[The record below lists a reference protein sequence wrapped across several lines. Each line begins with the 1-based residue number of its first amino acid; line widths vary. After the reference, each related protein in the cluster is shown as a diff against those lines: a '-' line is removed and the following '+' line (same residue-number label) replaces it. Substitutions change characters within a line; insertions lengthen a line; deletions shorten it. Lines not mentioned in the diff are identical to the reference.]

1 MPCGSAPTCAVRAET
16 SIALAGVSQKELW
29 KEHLWDQERPLLI
42 RKSRGGDLF
51 TLAPGS
57 TRDHPFLCLAYLAKD
72 LTSLYFSPPVC
83 KKGIM
88 LRTHLVVCL
97 GGFRWCPVK
106 SLAPG
111 SQPLMGLTCT
121 AHRGE
126 LRFPSSSFVLPR
138 DGTGDP

>member
-1 MPCGSAPTCAVRAET
+1 MPCGSALTCAVRAET
-16 SIALAGVSQKELW
+16 NVALAGISQRELW
-29 KEHLWDQERPLLI
+29 KEHLWDQERPLLS
-42 RKSRGGDLF
+42 RESRGGDLF
-51 TLAPGS
+51 TLAAWVNPGPS
-57 TRDHPFLCLAYLAKD
+57 FHLPSLPANN

-121 AHRGE
+121 AHRSE
-126 LRFPSSSFVLPR
+126 LCFPSSSFVLPR